1 MNLHS
6 HFAFYLL
13 HFALPSS
20 CHKGQRLASLAGT
33 AGTANT
39 MNIVVIRTRFVI
51 VDDVSDIWDI
61 DPTCSDISRDE
72 DIKGIVFEVPYG
84 DLASTLR
91 LVSMDGSC
99 LESSSEELGGQIIS
113 ATLCAD
119 EDEGFDDTILLE
131 NRLEHVPF
139 GFAMWYTDDVLIHII
154 SGR

>member
-13 HFALPSS
+13 HFALLSS
-20 CHKGQRLASLAGT
+20 CHKGQRLTCLACT
-33 AGTANT
+33 TSAADTV
-39 MNIVVIRTRFVI
+39 NIVVVRTRFVI

-61 DPTCSDISRDE
+61 DPACSDVSRDE

-91 LVSMDGSC
+91 LVSVDGPC
-99 LESSSEELGGQIIS
+99 LESSSEELGGQVIS
-113 ATLCAD
+113 TTLCTD
-119 EDEGFDDTILLE
+119 EDECFDDTILLE
-131 NRLEHVPF
+131 NRLEHVPL
-139 GFAMWYTDDVLIHII
+139 GFAMWHADDVLIHII